1 MERHEKQLSRGDHER
16 CYLWNLSE
24 DPFAIK
30 GSNDGHDSSSR
41 RKTVVGRD
49 TYRPFH
55 QVTKAWRSLP
65 LPVRREGGGQGFQA
79 RALQYLSFK
88 WPRGESGEASPEE
101 SQACLFRAW
110 MVRMW
115 GVGSSS
121 KTGLFFQ
128 LDRR

>member
-16 CYLWNLSE
+16 RYLWNLSE

-79 RALQYLSFK
+79 RALQVLI
-88 WPRGESGEASPEE
+88 
-101 SQACLFRAW
+101 
-110 MVRMW
+110 
-115 GVGSSS
+115 
-121 KTGLFFQ
+121 FQ
-128 LDRR
+128 VAPG